1 MFLQQLINGLALG
14 SIYALIAIGYS
25 LVFGVLKLVNFA
37 NGSIYML
44 GGFLSL
50 VLYNKFQSS
59 FLLCFALALIING
72 LVGFCLDFFALR
84 RLRKT
89 NATRLVGL
97 ITTMGFG
104 TVIDNFVMLFFSNA
118 TVPYPNVINFGSF
131 RIGNAII
138 SSTQIII
145 FLSVVLILLLMS
157 FLVYGTKIGKAMR
170 ATSQNADAARLMG
183 VNVNGVISMTFIL
196 SAVLAGVSGTLVGM
210 YYQMIDFTSGFS
222 IGMKTM
228 AAAVLGG
235 VGSLP
240 GAVAGGLIIGIVESL
255 GAAYISSAYRNAFAF
270 IVLIIVVLFLPNGL
284 FGKEKISKV

>member
-50 VLYNKFQSS
+50 VLFNKFRSS

-72 LVGFCLDFFALR
+72 CVGFCLDFFALR
-84 RLRKT
+84 RLRKK

-97 ITTMGFG
+97 ITTMGFA

-131 RIGNAII
+131 RIGNAIL
-138 SSTQIII
+138 SSTQIVI
-145 FLSVVLILLLMS
+145 FVSVVVILLLMS
-157 FLVYGTKIGKAMR
+157 FLVYGTRIGKAMR
-170 ATSQNADAARLMG
+170 ATSQNADAAKLMG

-270 IVLIIVVLFLPNGL
+270 IVLIIVILFLPNGL

>member
-50 VLYNKFQSS
+50 VLFNKFQSS

-118 TVPYPNVINFGSF
+118 TVPYPNIINFGSF

-196 SAVLAGVSGTLVGM
+196 SAILAGVSGTLVGM